1 VRPEIEHGAGIE
13 TREEIEALVAYEGR
27 GAGTDAERRAAEH
40 LARRLRAIGREGRS
54 SRSWYARAS
63 RSPTRFTP
71 WWR

>member
-1 VRPEIEHGAGIE
+1 MRPEIEHGAGIE

-40 LARRLRAIGREGRS
+40 LARRLRAIGREGEVEPVVD
-54 SRSWYARAS
+54 ARAS